1 MESIDIMESQPNEDP
16 RQPKIPSQHPRP
28 SLMMTTLES
37 FLGNAFRKKL
47 NLIQE
52 DEPIF
57 HEQIEVG
64 GGKQPLIIYSHDN
77 YEEVVSTFCRFNEI
91 SQDKSAEILEKV
103 KKAL

>member
-1 MESIDIMESQPNEDP
+1 MQKPIEEKFPTFSSSEKHDLSRESSSIKSMESIDIMESQPNEDP
-16 RQPKIPSQHPRP
+16 RQPIIPSQHPRP

-57 HEQIEVG
+57 QEQIEVS
-64 GGKQPLIIYSHDN
+64 GGK
-77 YEEVVSTFCRFNEI
+77 
-91 SQDKSAEILEKV
+91 
-103 KKAL
+103 

>member
-1 MESIDIMESQPNEDP
+1 MQKPIEEKFPTFSSSEKHDLLRESSSIKSMESIDIMESQPNEDP
-16 RQPKIPSQHPRP
+16 RQPIIPSQHPRP

-57 HEQIEVG
+57 QEQIEVS
-64 GGKQPLIIYSHDN
+64 GGK
-77 YEEVVSTFCRFNEI
+77 
-91 SQDKSAEILEKV
+91 
-103 KKAL
+103 